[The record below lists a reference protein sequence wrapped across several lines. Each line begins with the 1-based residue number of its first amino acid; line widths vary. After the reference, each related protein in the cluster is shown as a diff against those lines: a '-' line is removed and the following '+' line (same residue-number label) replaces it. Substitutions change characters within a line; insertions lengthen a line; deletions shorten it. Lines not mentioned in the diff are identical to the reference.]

1 MAAGALSKELVF
13 ELLKPLII
21 SPITTGLNVAV
32 IGPPGVG
39 KSTFCQNIFVDAYKA
54 GMKCIYVV
62 TGNPIPT
69 VKDQLTELGIPFGGR
84 QDPIVFV
91 DMYSWLLG
99 ERTTERFQ
107 VDNTSDLAAL
117 SVVISTAAEAAGDHA
132 FLMFDSLSALPAYN
146 SEEMC
151 TRFVKSHLARMKKHG
166 NVGVYN
172 VELGIHKEAFY
183 NEIRASFDTVI
194 EMKMQEVDNDVN
206 RMIRVYSHRG
216 VHSSRWF
223 RFQITQD
230 RAVKI
235 GDGTVNK

>member
-1 MAAGALSKELVF
+1 MADGLLTKQLSF
-13 ELLKPLII
+13 DLLKQLIT

-39 KSTFCQNIFVDAYKA
+39 KSTFCQNLIVDAYKA
-54 GMKCIYVV
+54 GLKCIYIV
-62 TGNPIPT
+62 TGNPIQT
-69 VKDQLTELGIPFGGR
+69 IKDQLTQLGLSFSGR
-84 QDPIVFV
+84 QDPIIFV

-99 ERTTERFQ
+99 ERTTERYQ

-117 SVVISTAAEAAGDHA
+117 SVVISGAAEAAGEHA

-146 SEEMC
+146 TEELC

-172 VELGIHKEAFY
+172 VEQGIHKESFY

-194 EMKMQEVDNDVN
+194 EMKLLEAGDDIT

-216 VHSSRWF
+216 IHSSRWF
-223 RFQITQD
+223 KFLITPE
-230 RAVKI
+230 RTIKI
-235 GDGTVNK
+235 T